1 MESDV
6 RGVSMLRAFGASDVV
21 GAERLIYANLD
32 AEAQEARQ
40 IESNLLD
47 EFWAAVPDSLEEEKI
62 ARYAAIGYLVL
73 TAYQLRNVAPA
84 SQPLI
89 SQRFTQSS
97 VELYGEPKPDD
108 VRKLMSGQYD
118 SFRQYIDNPAIDQT
132 RLQDVLATLDEA
144 LGGDITTAE
153 VGMDDHHGVA
163 EQMKTALNEHY
174 GDVLE
179 LFDSF
184 EQDGTE
190 LDLETVRSLF
200 QEGIKR
206 LVASDPDWQEWTVEI
221 TNGEGMS
228 TIAKSKKVK
237 IGNRGTYRPE
247 RLKALFTHEVLVH
260 GLRSV
265 NGHKTG
271 DAFLGKGLPGNLD
284 AEEGI
289 GIFMEYA
296 ITGVVPNKIID
307 RYIDISLALG
317 QTRLPALNR
326 AQLHDFHANRQIV
339 RAQAAG
345 KTPDIAGI
353 ERTAWNHADRVY
365 RGSLGNE
372 IIGVN
377 TKDIAYY
384 QGFVKIANYLEAEIT
399 DGGKTPEDVFA
410 YIMSGCFD
418 PTDIRHQ
425 AYVRRL
431 VDT

>member
-1 MESDV
+1 
-6 RGVSMLRAFGASDVV
+6 MLQAFGASNVV
-21 GAERLIYANLD
+21 GAERLTYPSL
-32 AEAQEARQ
+32 EAVAQDARQ
-40 IESNLLD
+40 IECDLLD
-47 EFWAAVPDSLEEEKI
+47 EFWAAVPGSLEEEKL
-62 ARYAAIGYLVL
+62 ARYAAVGYLVL

-89 SQRFTQSS
+89 SKRFTQSS
-97 VELYGEPKPDD
+97 VELYGAPKPDD
-108 VRKLMSGQYD
+108 VGKLMLGQYGN
-118 SFRQYIDNPAIDQT
+118 FRQYVDNPTVDQT

-144 LGGDITTAE
+144 LGGIIATVEADVNDYHE
-153 VGMDDHHGVA
+153 VA
-163 EQMKTALNEHY
+163 EQMKTALNERY

-184 EQDGTE
+184 EQDATE
-190 LDLETVRSLF
+190 LDLESVRSLF
-200 QEGIKR
+200 QEGISR
-206 LVASDPDWQEWTVEI
+206 LAASDPDWQEWTVEI

-228 TIAKSKKVK
+228 TISKGKKVK
-237 IGNRGTYRPE
+237 IGNRGNYRPE

-265 NGHKTG
+265 NGYKTG

-284 AEEGI
+284 AEEGV

-296 ITGVVPNKIID
+296 ITGVVPNKIVD

-326 AQLHDFHANRQIV
+326 TQLHDFHANRQIV
-339 RAQAAG
+339 RAQATG
-345 KTPDIAGI
+345 RTPDIAGI

-384 QGFVKIANYLEAEIT
+384 QGFLKIANYLEAEIT
-399 DGGKTPEDVFA
+399 DGGKTPGDVFV
-410 YIMSGCFD
+410 YIMSGCVD

-425 AYVRRL
+425 AYLRLL
-431 VDT
+431 VDS